1 MENVIITPKKPK
13 YNDEDTK
20 KEGSPIETPYK
31 YSDTR
36 RVLRDL
42 FELEDEDKN
51 K

>member
-1 MENVIITPKKPK
+1 MSEKIK

-31 YSDTR
+31 HSDHR
-36 RVLRDL
+36 NALKKLKEEEERSSIKD
-42 FELEDEDKN
+42 N